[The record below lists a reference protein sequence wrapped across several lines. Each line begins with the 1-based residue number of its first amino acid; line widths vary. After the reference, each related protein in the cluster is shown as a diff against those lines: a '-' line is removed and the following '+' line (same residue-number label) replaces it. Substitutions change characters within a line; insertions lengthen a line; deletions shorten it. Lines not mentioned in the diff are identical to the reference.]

1 MKFVKSSK
9 SSLNE
14 EMPKS
19 YCVNNIIEFSP
30 KYWTEITNVFTVP
43 QSKEI
48 SELDFHIVFVSSCF
62 DHFESLSLLS
72 SCLK

>member
-1 MKFVKSSK
+1 MKSVKFSK

-30 KYWTEITNVFTVP
+30 KFWTEITNVFIVP
-43 QSKEI
+43 QTKEI
-48 SELDFHIVFVSSCF
+48 SELDFHVVFVSSCF
-62 DHFESLSLLS
+62 DHFESLLLLS
-72 SCLK
+72 SWLK